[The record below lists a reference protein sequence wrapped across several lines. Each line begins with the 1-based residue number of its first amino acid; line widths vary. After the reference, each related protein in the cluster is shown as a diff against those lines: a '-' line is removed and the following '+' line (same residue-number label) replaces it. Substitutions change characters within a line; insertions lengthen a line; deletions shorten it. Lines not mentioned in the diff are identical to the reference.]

1 MEITTSQPSA
11 QNLASRKFSLQLLC
25 EFAGAVMDANCELL
39 QYRHLIACKEYCKV
53 LGNGVAKEVGCLAQG
68 LDGVV
73 EGTNTLDFIQKEE
86 VPHDCYRNVT
96 YGQIVCTY

>member
-1 MEITTSQPSA
+1 
-11 QNLASRKFSLQLLC
+11 
-25 EFAGAVMDANCELL
+25 MDANCELL